1 MIQVTKYGMTPD
13 PCPPAHI
20 YFSVAHMPPE
30 VAYFDKGMKFGCENG
45 SPENVVPP
53 SESSMVAVYVNSLHS
68 LQLAFFVC
76 VS

>member
-30 VAYFDKGMKFGCENG
+30 VAYFDKRMKFGCENG

-53 SESSMVAVYVNSLHS
+53 RSLPWW
-68 LQLAFFVC
+68 AFM
-76 VS
+76 